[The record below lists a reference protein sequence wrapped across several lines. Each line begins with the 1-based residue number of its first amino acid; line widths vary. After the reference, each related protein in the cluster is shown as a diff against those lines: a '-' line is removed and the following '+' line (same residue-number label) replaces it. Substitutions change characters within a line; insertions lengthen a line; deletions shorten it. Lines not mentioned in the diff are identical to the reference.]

1 MLLASVAAVMLVAA
15 AAVRSRRAVL
25 VSLSRCGWK
34 EIEVV
39 SLVSSVS
46 MRSGVPILMKIGH
59 PSLRSEEDSMLS
71 AKKCR

>member
-25 VSLSRCGWK
+25 VSLSRFGWK

>member
-1 MLLASVAAVMLVAA
+1 MLLASVAAVVLVAA

-25 VSLSRCGWK
+25 VSLSRFGWK

-46 MRSGVPILMKIGH
+46 MAQESRF
-59 PSLRSEEDSMLS
+59 
-71 AKKCR
+71 